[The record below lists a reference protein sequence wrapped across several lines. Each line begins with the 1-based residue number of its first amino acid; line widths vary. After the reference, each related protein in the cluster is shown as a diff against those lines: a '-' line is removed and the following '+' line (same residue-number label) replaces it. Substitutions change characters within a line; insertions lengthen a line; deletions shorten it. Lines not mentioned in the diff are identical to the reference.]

1 MKSVML
7 SIKPKYCELI
17 ANGKKTIEVR
27 KTRPKA
33 EPPFKV
39 YIYCTKPSK
48 SHQTIYG
55 CMVLNSDE
63 LYRHPKEGIK
73 YGDSIELM
81 CCNSKEYSK
90 DNFLNGKVI
99 GEFICDEISKFTAE
113 FTDGQTYEDI
123 RLCYF
128 NECEEEEKM
137 IIVSNEWKNP
147 DISWICKESCLSFN
161 DFRRYIGANFHDI
174 PFYGWH
180 ISNLVTYDTA
190 KELRT
195 FNHPCIHEP
204 YCVDC
209 KYSLNEARFCYDE
222 SVGCDRHFRCPPQ
235 SWCYVE

>member
-1 MKSVML
+1 MKSIML

-17 ANGKKTIEVR
+17 ANGKKTVEVR
-27 KTRPKA
+27 KTKPKA

-81 CCNSKEYSK
+81 CCNSEEYSK

-99 GEFICDEISKFTAE
+99 GEFLC
-113 FTDGQTYEDI
+113 TDIYLIKANNIIQS
-123 RLCYF
+123 YF
-128 NECEEEEKM
+128 NNRHRTCLTDEELC
-137 IIVSNEWKNP
+137 IYA
-147 DISWICKESCLSFN
+147 N
-161 DFRRYIGANFHDI
+161 DKDT
-174 PFYGWH
+174 YGWQ
-180 ISNLVTYDTA
+180 ISNLVIYDTP

-222 SVGCDRHFRCPPQ
+222 SVGCDRHFRRPPQ
-235 SWCYVE
+235 SWCYVEELGGERHDQL